1 VGGGGAGSTSENS
14 DPDIDSADGWLKDSP
29 TNTPECSKRAQ
40 SVIMF

>member
-1 VGGGGAGSTSENS
+1 MGGGGAGSTSENS